1 MKKLI
6 CLIVAVVAG
15 MAAFA
20 QTPKEIL
27 ARMDAETTAREAEGY
42 SMQIDIKMPILGT
55 MPSKAWTLG
64 DKTRLEATMMGV
76 TVITW
81 SDGVTSWTYT
91 EKTNEIEI
99 KPDDPSDND
108 SDLSVIDDLDGYD
121 IYGYPDCGLYPDDA
135 ARRLVARK
143 IREYEPDF
151 VVTHRTCDYHA
162 DHRATGQLVMDAG
175 YLLGVPH
182 WCEEAKA
189 QRLRPVI
196 FYMSDPFTYPR
207 ELRPDVMVDADPYLD
222 KWCEGLDAQVSQ
234 FYEWLPWDR
243 GREEDVVALGDRS
256 DIAKR
261 NAFLVRWTAGRKRAD
276 ARRYADEWRSQHPGA
291 QVPKHIEVYEVSEYG
306 RAPTESDLR
315 LFLGE

>member
-20 QTPKEIL
+20 QTPKEIV

-121 IYGYPDCGLYPDDA
+121 ISLAKQTD
-135 ARRLVARK
+135 K
-143 IREYEPDF
+143 TWTIRCKKNSKNKDKEAPKTIE
-151 VVTHRTCDYHA
+151 VVVDK
-162 DHRATGQLVMDAG
+162 ATYIPVSIT
-175 YLLGVPH
+175 
-182 WCEEAKA
+182 AKA
-189 QRLRPVI
+189 SGVSMTIRDIRFGNHVTEAMVTFRL
-196 FYMSDPFTYPR
+196 SDY
-207 ELRPDVMVDADPYLD
+207 
-222 KWCEGLDAQVSQ
+222 
-234 FYEWLPWDR
+234 
-243 GREEDVVALGDRS
+243 
-256 DIAKR
+256 
-261 NAFLVRWTAGRKRAD
+261 
-276 ARRYADEWRSQHPGA
+276 PGA
-291 QVPKHIEVYEVSEYG
+291 IVK
-306 RAPTESDLR
+306 DLR
-315 LFLGE
+315 

>member
-20 QTPKEIL
+20 QTPKEIV

-121 IYGYPDCGLYPDDA
+121 ISLAKQTDKTWTIRCKKNSKNTDKDA
-135 ARRLVARK
+135 PKNIEMEIEKGTYMPVS
-143 IREYEPDF
+143 I
-151 VVTHRTCDYHA
+151 T
-162 DHRATGQLVMDAG
+162 
-175 YLLGVPH
+175 
-182 WCEEAKA
+182 AKA
-189 QRLRPVI
+189 SGVTMIMRDIRFGGV
-196 FYMSDPFTYPR
+196 T
-207 ELRPDVMVDADPYLD
+207 E
-222 KWCEGLDAQVSQ
+222 AQVT
-234 FYEWLPWDR
+234 FRP
-243 GREEDVVALGDRS
+243 S
-256 DIAKR
+256 DYP
-261 NAFLVRWTAGRKRAD
+261 NAT
-276 ARRYADEWRSQHPGA
+276 
-291 QVPKHIEVYEVSEYG
+291 I
-306 RAPTESDLR
+306 
-315 LFLGE
+315 

>member
-20 QTPKEIL
+20 QTPKEIV

-55 MPSKAWTLG
+55 MPSKAWNLG

-121 IYGYPDCGLYPDDA
+121 ISLAKQTDKTWTIRCKKNSKNTDKDA
-135 ARRLVARK
+135 PKNIEMEIEKGTYMPVS
-143 IREYEPDF
+143 I
-151 VVTHRTCDYHA
+151 T
-162 DHRATGQLVMDAG
+162 
-175 YLLGVPH
+175 
-182 WCEEAKA
+182 AKA
-189 QRLRPVI
+189 SSVTMIMRDIHFGGV
-196 FYMSDPFTYPR
+196 T
-207 ELRPDVMVDADPYLD
+207 E
-222 KWCEGLDAQVSQ
+222 AQVT
-234 FYEWLPWDR
+234 FRP
-243 GREEDVVALGDRS
+243 S
-256 DIAKR
+256 DYP
-261 NAFLVRWTAGRKRAD
+261 NATIK
-276 ARRYADEWRSQHPGA
+276 
-291 QVPKHIEVYEVSEYG
+291 
-306 RAPTESDLR
+306 DLR
-315 LFLGE
+315 

>member
-1 MKKLI
+1 MKKLV

-20 QTPKEIL
+20 QTPKEIV

-121 IYGYPDCGLYPDDA
+121 ISLAKQTDKTWTIRSKKNSKNTDKDA
-135 ARRLVARK
+135 PKNIEMEIEKGTYMPVS
-143 IREYEPDF
+143 I
-151 VVTHRTCDYHA
+151 T
-162 DHRATGQLVMDAG
+162 
-175 YLLGVPH
+175 
-182 WCEEAKA
+182 AKA
-189 QRLRPVI
+189 SGVTMIMRDIRFGGV
-196 FYMSDPFTYPR
+196 T
-207 ELRPDVMVDADPYLD
+207 E
-222 KWCEGLDAQVSQ
+222 AQVT
-234 FYEWLPWDR
+234 FRP
-243 GREEDVVALGDRS
+243 S
-256 DIAKR
+256 DYPNVTVK
-261 NAFLVRWTAGRKRAD
+261 
-276 ARRYADEWRSQHPGA
+276 
-291 QVPKHIEVYEVSEYG
+291 
-306 RAPTESDLR
+306 DLR
-315 LFLGE
+315 

>member
-20 QTPKEIL
+20 QTPKEIV

-55 MPSKAWTLG
+55 MPSKAWNLG

-121 IYGYPDCGLYPDDA
+121 ISLAKLCLRIW
-135 ARRLVARK
+135 RRLR
-143 IREYEPDF
+143 
-151 VVTHRTCDYHA
+151 
-162 DHRATGQLVMDAG
+162 
-175 YLLGVPH
+175 
-182 WCEEAKA
+182 
-189 QRLRPVI
+189 
-196 FYMSDPFTYPR
+196 
-207 ELRPDVMVDADPYLD
+207 
-222 KWCEGLDAQVSQ
+222 
-234 FYEWLPWDR
+234 
-243 GREEDVVALGDRS
+243 
-256 DIAKR
+256 
-261 NAFLVRWTAGRKRAD
+261 
-276 ARRYADEWRSQHPGA
+276 
-291 QVPKHIEVYEVSEYG
+291 
-306 RAPTESDLR
+306 
-315 LFLGE
+315 